1 MGTLCLIQLRI
12 SILMIILAV
21 FTFFYK
27 KNMWKDHFSKNK
39 YLYLTWFFT
48 FIPVFGSNSIET
60 RTIFFTECIALIVT
74 VDLLL
79 PYLNKYDKGTIICCN
94 VATLLVYGF
103 VLKYT
108 IKNYQNYKYIL
119 QQLKNPNASIISVPQ
134 ITELNNKFL
143 NSYIREPIKF
153 GPFENAQGFV
163 QNNIH
168 IKCMKILHHKK
179 TLYLLPE
186 DIVVHIY
193 KNDLQKN
200 HFIYNKNKEMIIVK
214 QRSDKKISSVSFKLN
229 TEDISSL
236 PFYKRF
242 LTYKGNIYSTTKE
255 YFETF
260 SFQGENYLF
269 ICCPT
274 NNIKRR
280 IQKVIYH

>member
-1 MGTLCLIQLRI
+1 M
-12 SILMIILAV
+12 
-21 FTFFYK
+21 
-27 KNMWKDHFSKNK
+27 
-39 YLYLTWFFT
+39 
-48 FIPVFGSNSIET
+48 
-60 RTIFFTECIALIVT
+60 
-74 VDLLL
+74 
-79 PYLNKYDKGTIICCN
+79 PYLNKYGKGTIICCN

-143 NSYIREPIKF
+143 NSYSREPIKF

-163 QNNIH
+163 QNNTH

-242 LTYKGNIYSTTKE
+242 LT
-255 YFETF
+255 
-260 SFQGENYLF
+260 
-269 ICCPT
+269 
-274 NNIKRR
+274 
-280 IQKVIYH
+280 